1 MTNKEKAACAARNCQ
16 SNDTEDLDDI
26 VGILSDIISEIAG
39 ILVPDE
45 MLRAFVLAD
54 AFAKCYANDL
64 STDDISE
71 DVEDAKDMIG
81 ELVARYIMDG
91 YPVMDSEFDAC
102 MDDEYEVYS
111 DCEESG
117 CDSSLCG
124 GDCSTC
130 PFNDLIP
137 RFVYEDGI
145 VCKVLVRRDSDD

>member
-1 MTNKEKAACAARNCQ
+1 MTNREKAAYAARNCQ
-16 SNDTEDLDDI
+16 SNDIEDPDDI
-26 VGILSDIISEIAG
+26 VGILSDMISEIAG

-71 DVEDAKDMIG
+71 DVEDAKDIVG

-102 MDDEYEVYS
+102 MDDEYEIYS

-137 RFVYEDGI
+137 RFVYEDGL
-145 VCKVLVRRDSDD
+145 VRKVLVRRDSDD

>member
-1 MTNKEKAACAARNCQ
+1 MTNKEKAAYAARNCQ
-16 SNDTEDLDDI
+16 SNDIEDPDDI
-26 VGILSDIISEIAG
+26 VGILSDMISEIAG

-71 DVEDAKDMIG
+71 DVEDAKDIIG

-102 MDDEYEVYS
+102 MDDEYEAYS
-111 DCEESG
+111 DCEGSG

-137 RFVYEDGI
+137 RFVYEDGL
-145 VCKVLVRRDSDD
+145 VRKVLVRRDSDD

>member
-1 MTNKEKAACAARNCQ
+1 MTNKEKAAYAARNCQ
-16 SNDTEDLDDI
+16 SNDTEDPDDI
-26 VGILSDIISEIAG
+26 VGILSDVISEIAG
-39 ILVPDE
+39 TLVPDE

-71 DVEDAKDMIG
+71 DVEDAKDIIG

-102 MDDEYEVYS
+102 MDDDYEAYP
-111 DCEESG
+111 DREESG

-137 RFVYEDGI
+137 RYVYEDGL
-145 VCKVLVRRDSDD
+145 VRKVLVRRDSDD